1 MLERF
6 MNRQRECPNVDLQR
20 EEELNAERDA
30 TIVLEAFD
38 TLSNKRDYTAA
49 EWF

>member
-1 MLERF
+1 MNPSERMF
-6 MNRQRECPNVDLQR
+6 KRRFAKRGRD
-20 EEELNAERDA
+20 LNAERDT